1 MAHLLSGADVTY
13 PPLDVLKP
21 VADSVWIVDSG
32 PLYMLG
38 MPIPVR
44 MTVIRL
50 AGGDVLLHSPT
61 RFDDGLR
68 REIERT
74 GRIRHLVA
82 PSVAHWV
89 YLRDWQAHC
98 PDAVTW
104 AVPGLRDRAQVRKSG
119 VRLDHDLGDAPPADW
134 AGEIDQAILRGG
146 LGFAEADFFHE
157 PTRTLVLTDLVVNL
171 EPSKLPALLRPGAR
185 LVGATA
191 PDGKAPAYV
200 RFIIRLNRREAAAT
214 ATRLLDWGPERVV
227 FSHGRWFER
236 DGTAALRRSL
246 DWLVG

>member
-1 MAHLLSGADVTY
+1 MAHLLSGGDVTY

-21 VADSVWIVDSG
+21 VAESVWIVDSG
-32 PLYMLG
+32 PLRMLG
-38 MPIPVR
+38 MPLPVR

-50 AGGDVLLHSPT
+50 ADGDILLHSPT
-61 RFDDGLR
+61 RFDDGLKR
-68 REIERT
+68 DIERI

-82 PSVAHWV
+82 PSIAHWAF
-89 YLRDWQAHC
+89 LRDWQAHC

-104 AVPGLRDRAQVRKSG
+104 AVPGLRDRAQVRTSG
-119 VRLDHDLGDAPPADW
+119 LRIDRDLGDAPPADW
-134 AGEIDQAILRGG
+134 AGDMDQAVLRGG
-146 LGFAEADFFHE
+146 AGFAEVDFFHK

-171 EPSKLPALLRPGAR
+171 EAEKLPPLLRPGAW

-191 PDGKAPAYV
+191 PNGKAPVYV
-200 RFIIRLNRREAAAT
+200 RLIILLNRREAAAT
-214 ATRLLDWGPERVV
+214 ASRLVNWGPERVI